1 MIGKKMVVLDLE
13 TTGFDVYNDEII
25 EFAAIKIQ
33 EKEEEPEI
41 LTFLCSPR
49 QTVSG
54 RILRLTGIT
63 QEELNQAQPIQVY
76 REEILNFLQDAVL
89 IGHNVDF
96 DLGFLQHSLNI
107 HFPNQIWDTLEMTRI
122 LYPNLP
128 KYRLG
133 DLIRHLDLDPI
144 ERSHRALPDVQ
155 ATWNLLQKC
164 WEKGLNLD
172 LSFFQRAIPL
182 LSSSKSLGFFQ
193 ILEQEIK
200 RKFPERLIPTD
211 LKLNT
216 DMGIFEQIEDQD
228 EDVPTSFTWIEEC
241 FSRGGILENNL
252 KGYESRLGQVKMA
265 KAVGEALMNSTHLVS
280 EAGTGTGK
288 SYAYLIPSLWW
299 SKKNSKK
306 VVVATHTIPLQE
318 QLFKKDLPI
327 LAQILPFSFRGEILK
342 GKGNY
347 LCLKKWLALQ
357 NNSLDLELEVRL
369 AALSV
374 LVWLRETEVGDYQ
387 EIAQIPNLDKI
398 WSEINAEE
406 ENCQPGKC
414 PQAKRCFMLQA
425 RKKAES
431 ADLIIVN
438 HSLLFSDI
446 KTERNILPEFHQLVI
461 DEAHHLHQ
469 AALQQLG
476 NEISFEEITQAL
488 NLLSRPLAGSFYGNI
503 KFRAKFW
510 EQALPLQIWEEF
522 RGKLEEIPEA
532 SKELLCQAEEVFASF
547 TQILGDEISFRLTP
561 DIWDKDWWETL
572 QVQIENFQGRLE
584 HIIKILKDL
593 YQLVASLDDEDSQ
606 SLGQEIGARMRKFE
620 EIKECFILA
629 LQLELP
635 TRVSWLEKSYQRLIL
650 KTAPVDVSDI
660 LREKLFQPLDSV
672 ILTSATLSISN
683 SFDHFLQKIGLD
695 ENVNT
700 LIVQSPFEYQEQMQ
714 LVVVQDLV
722 KENSRDLFEPE
733 EVAEFIAAVGER
745 MEGRTLVLL
754 TSHRFLREIHLP
766 LSSRLAESDIDLLAQ
781 GIDGGRQALLESFRQ
796 NPKSIL
802 LGANSFWEGIDI
814 PGDQLSCVI
823 LLKLP
828 FGPPSQP
835 LTAAR
840 SEYLQSPGK
849 NPFYELLLPEAV
861 IRFKQG
867 VGRLIRS
874 KTDRGLVI
882 ICDKRVIEKR
892 YGRTFLNSL
901 PLKTHVR
908 TTQEQIT
915 DEIDIWFDEER
926 PKDFL

>member
-1 MIGKKMVVLDLE
+1 MIGKKLVVLDLE

-25 EFAAIKIQ
+25 EFAAISIQ
-33 EKEEEPEI
+33 DGKDEPEI
-41 LTFLCSPR
+41 LNFLCSPR

-63 QEELNQAQPIQVY
+63 QEELNQAQPLEVHQ
-76 REEILNFLQDAVL
+76 EEILNFLQDAVL

-96 DLGFLQHSLNI
+96 DLGFLQHSFNV
-107 HFPNQIWDTLEMTRI
+107 HFPNQIWDTLEIARI
-122 LYPNLP
+122 LFPNLS
-128 KYRLG
+128 KYRLV
-133 DLIRHLDLDPI
+133 DLIRQLDLDPI

-155 ATWNLLQKC
+155 ATWNLFQKC
-164 WEKGLNLD
+164 WEKGLSLD

-182 LSSSKSLGFFQ
+182 LSSSKSLTFFQ
-193 ILEQEIK
+193 TLEKEIK
-200 RKFPERLIPTD
+200 KKFPERLIATD
-211 LKLNT
+211 LNLNLN
-216 DMGIFEQIEDQD
+216 MGIFEQIEELD
-228 EDVPTSFTWIEEC
+228 EDIPTSFTWIEEC
-241 FSRGGILENNL
+241 FSREGLLENKL

-265 KAVGEALMNSTHLVS
+265 KAVGDALMNSTHLVS

-299 SKKNSKK
+299 SKKTGKK

-347 LCLKKWLALQ
+347 LCLKKWLTLQ
-357 NNSLDLELEVRL
+357 NNSLDLELGVRL
-369 AALSV
+369 AILSV
-374 LVWLRETEVGDYQ
+374 LIWLRETEVGDWQ
-387 EIAQIPNLDKI
+387 EIAQIPHLSKI
-398 WSEINAEE
+398 WGEINAEE
-406 ENCQPGKC
+406 ENCLPGKC

-425 RKKAES
+425 RKRAES

-446 KTERNILPEFHQLVI
+446 KTENNILPEFHQLVI

-476 NEISFEEITQAL
+476 NEITFEQIIQAL

-503 KFRAKFW
+503 KMRAKFW
-510 EQALPLQIWEEF
+510 EQTIPLQIWEEF
-522 RGKLEEIPEA
+522 RRKLEEIPEA
-532 SKELLCQAEEVFASF
+532 SKELHHQAEEVFSSF

-561 DIWDKDWWETL
+561 DIWDEDWWEAL
-572 QVQIENFQGRLE
+572 QVQIENLQGRLDY
-584 HIIKILKDL
+584 ILKILKDL
-593 YQLVASLDDEDSQ
+593 YQLLANLDDEDSQ
-606 SLGQEIGARMRKFE
+606 GLGLEIGGRMRKFE
-620 EIKECFILA
+620 EIKECFTLA
-629 LQLELP
+629 LQLEKP
-635 TRVSWLEKSYQRLIL
+635 TRVSWLEKNNQHLTL

-660 LREKLFQPLDSV
+660 LREKLFQPLESV

-683 SFDHFLQKIGLD
+683 SFDHFLEKIGLD
-695 ENVNT
+695 ENVT
-700 LIVQSPFEYQEQMQ
+700 SLIVQSPFEYEEQMQ
-714 LVVVQDLV
+714 LVVVQDLIRESS
-722 KENSRDLFEPE
+722 KDLFEPE
-733 EVAEFIAAVGER
+733 EVAAFIAEVGER
-745 MEGRTLVLL
+745 MGGRTLVLL

-840 SEYLQSPGK
+840 SEYLQAQGK

-874 KTDRGLVI
+874 KTDRGMVI
-882 ICDKRVIEKR
+882 ICDKRVIDKR

-901 PLKTHVR
+901 PLKTHLR
-908 TTQEQIT
+908 ATQEQIT
-915 DEIDIWFDEER
+915 DKIDLWFEEDR
-926 PKDFL
+926 VKDFL